1 MIYILID
8 AKNID
13 LYNYN
18 KSNLYIK
25 INLQNNLYIN
35 L

>member
-25 INLQNNLYIN
+25 INLHNNLYIN